1 MIVHAFKVQCVILID
16 ERFHGIF
23 YTSIRASL
31 FANSSSS
38 LLVTDDESAVD
49 SVIFGEEITE
59 ADSDPIV
66 DLASLALRASLS

>member
-1 MIVHAFKVQCVILID
+1 MIVHAFKVECVILRG
-16 ERFHGIF
+16 ENFHGKF

-49 SVIFGEEITE
+49 SVIFEEEITE